1 MSQGEV
7 LDRVDVKEAQ
17 RARTAMKA
25 SVNENDLANSL
36 AEGQGQD
43 SKAYQ
48 EKLAA
53 EAAERAR
60 HLEVMSQEVADQEHR
75 IAVITADIAA
85 HESIALYTQKNAETE
100 AKIKLGGPA
109 AEIHAKVAETRKQ
122 QITDLHTKL
131 AHPDI
136 NLDSLRQML
145 EDAKGAKEAAEIVRD
160 SFEGK

>member
-1 MSQGEV
+1 MSQDV
-7 LDRVDVKEAQ
+7 LEGVDAKAIQ
-17 RARTAMKA
+17 RARHEKKA
-25 SVNENDLANSL
+25 SFNENNLANSM
-36 AEGQGQD
+36 AEASSQD
-43 SKAYQ
+43 SPEYK

>member
-1 MSQGEV
+1 MSQDV
-7 LDRVDVKEAQ
+7 LEGVNPKAIQ
-17 RARTAMKA
+17 RARVERRA
-25 SVNENDLANSL
+25 SFNDADLANSL

-43 SKAYQ
+43 SEAYK

-85 HESIALYTQKNAETE
+85 HESIAEYTQKNAETE

-109 AEIHAKVAETRKQ
+109 AEIHAKVAETRKR
-122 QITDLHTKL
+122 QIADLHTKL
-131 AHPDI
+131 AHPDMT
-136 NLDSLRQML
+136 LETLLQML
-145 EDAKGAKEAAEIVRD
+145 EEAKGAKEVAEVMKA